1 MYEIAQKIK
10 QAGGT
15 LYLVGGAIRNHLL
28 NMPVID
34 KDYCVIGL
42 SQEQFQTLFPE
53 AKIQGKD
60 FPVFILNQTEIAL
73 ARKERKIGKGH
84 KEFEFLTS
92 PDITIK
98 EDLARRDLTINSIA
112 QYVLTE

>member
-1 MYEIAQKIK
+1 MLEIAKKIK
-10 QAGGT
+10 RAGGT
-15 LYLVGGAIRNHLL
+15 LYLVGGAIRNQLL

-34 KDYCVIGL
+34 EDYCVTGL
-42 SQEQFQTLFPE
+42 SKEQFQILFPE

-60 FPVFILNQTEIAL
+60 FPVFILNQKEIAL

-92 PDITIK
+92 PEITIE
-98 EDLARRDLTINSIA
+98 ED
-112 QYVLTE
+112 